1 LDVSSVD
8 DELLS
13 STLSPSFD
21 IDDDD
26 EEEEEVIALFLIW
39 WR

>member
-1 LDVSSVD
+1 LKVTSVD

-13 STLSPSFD
+13 STPSFD

-26 EEEEEVIALFLIW
+26 EEEEVIALFLIW